1 MAGPMATFTSGK
13 SRFTAW
19 AITWDVEWRSVGKGS
34 GRQSNSPA
42 NSRCRASSSDDS
54 AMAPLFQKQQSIT
67 GHSPVML
74 ATPSLAHARPA
85 SDAHPQTAAV
95 KRNGRLGRFRTADL
109 YRVKVAL
116 SH

>member
-1 MAGPMATFTSGK
+1 MAGPIATFTSGK
-13 SRFTAW
+13 SCFTAW
-19 AITWDVEWRSVGKGS
+19 AITWDVEWRNVGRGS
-34 GRQSNSPA
+34 GRQSNPPA
-42 NSRCRASSSDDS
+42 NSSCRVSSAES
-54 AMAPLFQKQQSIT
+54 AMVPLFQRQQSIT
-67 GHSPVML
+67 GLRPVML

-85 SDAHPQTAAV
+85 SDAHPQRAAV

>member
-42 NSRCRASSSDDS
+42 NSRCRASSDDS
-54 AMAPLFQKQQSIT
+54 AMTLLFQRQQSIP
-67 GHSPVML
+67 GLRPVML

-85 SDAHPQTAAV
+85 SDAHPQRAAV